1 MLFVPYG
8 RTTDILYG
16 AAGALIFSVYLV
28 IDTQVGAKTHSFSY
42 KLYIIIDDDGG

>member
-8 RTTDILYG
+8 RTMDIVYG

-28 IDTQVGAKTHSFSY
+28 IDTQVGTRNRYISW
-42 KLYIIIDDDGG
+42 KLYIII